1 MKKLTAG
8 IFSVLVGLCAADSA
22 YAAIASEAWVD
33 QVFVK
38 NATYTTD
45 KAGLETAIAKAQSD
59 AEATA
64 AGALASAKGDL
75 EGKITDE
82 ENARKAADDAI
93 NAKIGT
99 VPTGSAD
106 VIAYIDT
113 KTSGIASDETVSALD
128 SRVTA
133 NEGAI
138 SKLNGTA
145 TEEGSV
151 AKSIA
156 DSIAALDLA
165 NTYDAKG
172 SAAQAL
178 TDAKS
183 YTDTKIGTLTDGY
196 TNVVAYVDGKVADV
210 DGDLGTVTQTAD
222 DAYGMA
228 TTNAETIAE
237 LSENKL
243 NKSDFET
250 FKTGNTAAIAAAQ
263 SGAEATAAADA
274 TSKADAALASA
285 KAYTDA
291 EIGEIGET
299 TVKGYVDSA
308 VGALSGTDGAITAL
322 GGRVGTLEST
332 VNNQTTGVA
341 ANAALAAKNA
351 QDIAKN
357 AQDIATNT
365 QNITANANAISALEE
380 TVNDE
385 TTGVAANAALAAQNA
400 KDIATN
406 ATAIAANTEAIGAN
420 TKSIAANLTSIQT
433 INNSDVMKS
442 GITAEKV
449 SDYDTSV
456 GVTTGIAALT
466 TGSDGTYVLTAKV
479 ADGKIT
485 GYTWE
490 DITRAGN

>member
-45 KAGLETAIAKAQSD
+45 KAGLESAIEKAQSD

-64 AGALASAKGDL
+64 AGALASTKSEL
-75 EGKITDE
+75 EGKITAE
-82 ENARKAADDAI
+82 ETARKNADKDI
-93 NAKIGT
+93 TDFVGT
-99 VPTGSAD
+99 LPEGATATTIV
-106 VIAYIDT
+106 AYIDA
-113 KTSGIASDETVSALD
+113 KTSGIASEGTVSALD
-128 SRVTA
+128 TRV
-133 NEGAI
+133 
-138 SKLNGTA
+138 GTA
-145 TEEGSV
+145 EGKITALETKVGNDTVSNQID
-151 AKSIA
+151 AK
-156 DSIAALDLA
+156 IAALDLA

-172 SAAQAL
+172 AAGTAE
-178 TDAKS
+178 TNAKS
-183 YTDTKIGTLTDGY
+183 YTDTKIGDLGE
-196 TNVVAYVDGKVADV
+196 NVADV
-210 DGDLGTVTQTAD
+210 VTYVNNAVAEIDGGLTDVQGTLDGHAELIGVNTKGIEDLSASVGTVAEGETVV
-222 DAYGMA
+222 GM
-228 TTNAETIAE
+228 
-237 LSENKL
+237 
-243 NKSDFET
+243 
-250 FKTGNTAAIAAAQ
+250 IAAAK

-274 TSKADAALASA
+274 TSKADAALVSA
-285 KAYTDA
+285 KGYTDTEIDKLEASLGTTSGDLTTLTGRVDTA
-291 EIGEIGET
+291 EGEIDALQT
-299 TVKGYVDSA
+299 TVGNA
-308 VGALSGTDGAITAL
+308 ESGLVKNVAD
-322 GGRVGTLEST
+322 
-332 VNNQTTGVA
+332 NA
-341 ANAALAAKNA
+341 ANAAKNA

-357 AQDIATNT
+357 AQDIAANT

-400 KDIATN
+400 KAVADN

-433 INNSDVMKS
+433 INNSAVMKS